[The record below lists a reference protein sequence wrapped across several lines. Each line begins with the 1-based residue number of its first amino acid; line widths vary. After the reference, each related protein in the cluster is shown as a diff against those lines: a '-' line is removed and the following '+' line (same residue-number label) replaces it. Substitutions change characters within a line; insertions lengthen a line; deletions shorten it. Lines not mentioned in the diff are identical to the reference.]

1 MSNACATLTYGHEVE
16 IPGLWRPRRLRGLDL
31 RYREGGDVGAG
42 VVAVRAYT
50 AHGSERHDV
59 LSIPLEEVRRLARLL
74 DRIADEVAAV
84 TAA

>member
-1 MSNACATLTYGHEVE
+1 MPNPCATLTYGHEVE
-16 IPGLWRPRRLRGLDL
+16 VPGLWRARRLRGLDL
-31 RYREGGDVGAG
+31 QLQERAGAE

-50 AHGSERHDV
+50 DRGSERRDV

-74 DRIADEVAAV
+74 DRIADEAAG